1 MTTLIQQLLTT
12 LILPQILQ
20 NEDFSSSI
28 FSYLSLYLCSLGQL
42 IGSLSTHRLVES
54 GLGRK
59 GTVVG
64 VCGVQMGLALLVLFG
79 GDQAQGVF
87 LFGQNMAG

>member
-20 NEDFSSSI
+20 NENFSSSI
-28 FSYLSLYLCSLGQL
+28 FSYLTLYLCNLGQL

-54 GLGRK
+54 ALGRRL
-59 GTVVG
+59 TVVG

-79 GDQAQGVF
+79 GDQAQIGL
-87 LFGQNMAG
+87 LFGQNVAG